1 MSMLRENRIDLQ
13 EYSAG
18 NTFITYAG
26 EIVTMIHA
34 DNDLFFF
41 VCKGGVR
48 IYHRDGTYALAKSA
62 DYDIRFMNYCNA
74 ESVKED
80 TMLLVRFILELKNK
94 CVEVNEKLELHNK
107 KLDIFRDVLKDLL
120 S

>member
-13 EYSAG
+13 EYSVG
-18 NTFITYAG
+18 NTFITYKG

-48 IYHRDGTYALAKSA
+48 IYHRDGTYALAESA
-62 DYDIRFMNYCNA
+62 DYDIRFKNYFNA
-74 ESVKED
+74 EPVKEE
-80 TMLLVRFILELKNK
+80 TMFLVRFILALKNK
-94 CVEVNEKLELHNK
+94 CVEANEKLDVHNK
-107 KLDIFRDVLKDLL
+107 KLDIFRDALKDLL